1 MIRLPTVGLMMLV
14 RKVQEPVSVE
24 TGRPIDLTEAT
35 LSEDTT
41 SACVSELK
49 WTDRLFQKDGSLAA
63 SRTMEIAGSLSGSHG
78 IKDGLET

>member
-1 MIRLPTVGLMMLV
+1 MIRLPTAGLVMIV
-14 RKVQEPVSVE
+14 RKVQLVSLE
-24 TGRPIDLTEAT
+24 TNRPIDLTEAT

-63 SRTMEIAGSLSGSHG
+63 SRTTEIAGSLSGSHG